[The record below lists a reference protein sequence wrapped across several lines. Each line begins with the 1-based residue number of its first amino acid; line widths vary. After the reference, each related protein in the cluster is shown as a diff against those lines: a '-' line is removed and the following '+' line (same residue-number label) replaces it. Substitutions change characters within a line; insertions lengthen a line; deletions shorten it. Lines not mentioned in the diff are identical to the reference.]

1 MNTKPMIIGKEDDPE
16 YVILPWH
23 EYQALVVAAE
33 DATDRAALVG
43 VDADPR
49 EEELPEALVR
59 RIVGGENPVRV
70 WREHRGVKGTELASA
85 AGIAQSYLSQIEGG
99 KRGGSIG
106 ALRAIAAALDVT
118 IDDIVPA
125 DDN

>member
-16 YVILPWH
+16 YVVLPWH
-23 EYQALVVAAE
+23 EYQVLVAAAE
-33 DATDRAALVG
+33 DAADRAALDDI
-43 VDADPR
+43 DADPS

-70 WREHRGVKGTELASA
+70 WREHRGMKGTELAAA

-99 KRGGSIG
+99 KRQGSIG
-106 ALRAIAAALDVT
+106 ALRAIAAALGVT
-118 IDDIVPA
+118 LDDIAPA
-125 DDN
+125 SEV